1 MQRVEGRIFWN
12 PALPDVSTE
21 DRGKIYA
28 EMNRALAKLA
38 TTAPGP
44 VGLGDFGRPGSYT
57 LVTEDYETDSI
68 THATR
73 MGTTSLSTST

>member
-1 MQRVEGRIFWN
+1 MDAHIIFLAEGS
-12 PALPDVSTE
+12 DTE
-21 DRGKIYA
+21 VVA
-28 EMNRALAKLA
+28 MTMNRDDIFGDLDAVLAGFA
-38 TTAPGP
+38 EA
-44 VGLGDFGRPGSYT
+44 FGRPGSYT